1 MFRRGAPERVRGW
14 ELAPLGPPDGQG
26 RALLRGPGA
35 PGRGQRR
42 AARQH
47 RRPALFIQGRGGV
60 KNPFYSVSLYPVSTP
75 SHEV

>member
-60 KNPFYSVSLYPVSTP
+60 KKSILLSLFVSSIHPLP
-75 SHEV
+75 